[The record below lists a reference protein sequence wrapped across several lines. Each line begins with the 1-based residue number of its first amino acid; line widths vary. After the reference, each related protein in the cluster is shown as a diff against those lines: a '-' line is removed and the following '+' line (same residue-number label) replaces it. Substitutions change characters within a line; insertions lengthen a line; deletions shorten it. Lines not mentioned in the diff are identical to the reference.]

1 MPALRFIAKR
11 GGQGHNF
18 VLNCEMFGGNAGKEN
33 FGLEKALRRFAEAGL
48 SLLFPEICQFC
59 RACSAGVAEGF
70 VCAACRKRF
79 RFVEHPFCDIC
90 GSPFEG
96 EGLSAFRCGN
106 CDRAKYTFQAA
117 RSAVVVNEF
126 SLEVIHHYKYYGM
139 VWLDDLLADLLW
151 KQLGALELRMG
162 WDFVVPVPLH
172 STRLRERE
180 FNQAE
185 KIGQKI
191 AERLDVPLAANA
203 LKRIAPTVSQTTLP
217 RRERIENVRG
227 AFAAGKRAQLR
238 DKRVMVVDDVFTTGA
253 TTDACARVLKGM
265 GASEIWVWT
274 VARTLMDRR

>member
-1 MPALRFIAKR
+1 
-11 GGQGHNF
+11 
-18 VLNCEMFGGNAGKEN
+18 MFGGDAGKES
-33 FGLEKALRRFAEAGL
+33 FGLGKSLRRFAEAGL
-48 SLLFPEICQFC
+48 SLLFPEVCQFC
-59 RACSAGVAEGF
+59 RACFAGVDEGF

-79 RFVEHPFCDIC
+79 RFVEHPFCDVC

-106 CDRAKYTFQAA
+106 CQQARYIFQAA

-139 VWLDDLLADLLW
+139 VWLDDVLADLLW
-151 KQLGALELRMG
+151 KQLVALELRTG
-162 WDFVVPVPLH
+162 WDLVVPVPLH
-172 STRLRERE
+172 WTRLRERE

-191 AERLDVPLAANA
+191 AERLDVPLAADA
-203 LKRIAPTVSQTTLP
+203 LKRIAPTVSQTTLS
-217 RRERIENVRG
+217 RRQRIENVRG
-227 AFAAGKRAQLR
+227 AFAAGKHAQLQ

-253 TTDACARVLKGM
+253 TTDACARVLKSM
-265 GASEIWVWT
+265 GAGEIWIFT

>member
-1 MPALRFIAKR
+1 
-11 GGQGHNF
+11 
-18 VLNCEMFGGNAGKEN
+18 MFGGGDAGKEG
-33 FGLEKALRRFAEAGL
+33 FGLGKALRRFAEAGL

-59 RACSAGVAEGF
+59 RACSAGVDEGF

-79 RFVEHPFCDIC
+79 RFVEHPFCDVC

-96 EGLSAFRCGN
+96 EGLSAFQCGN
-106 CDRAKYTFQAA
+106 CDHARYIFQAA

-139 VWLDDLLADLLW
+139 VWLDDVLADLLW
-151 KQLGALELRMG
+151 EQLGVLELRVG
-162 WDFVVPVPLH
+162 WDLVVPVPLH
-172 STRLRERE
+172 RTRLRERE

-191 AERLDVPLAANA
+191 AERLDVPLAADA
-203 LKRIAPTVSQTTLP
+203 LKRIAPTVSQTMLS

-238 DKRVMVVDDVFTTGA
+238 GKRVMVVDDVFTTGA

-265 GASEIWVWT
+265 GAGEIWIFT
-274 VARTLMDRR
+274 VARTLMDRQ